1 MPKIPIQSGR
11 ETIHENQEKV
21 NSFVGL
27 NFKLEKLIATV
38 DGSTAFPLIAVIG
51 IAMPKS
57 PLIVAG
63 TEFSGGSL
71 GLT

>member
-1 MPKIPIQSGR
+1 
-11 ETIHENQEKV
+11 
-21 NSFVGL
+21 VGL